1 MGYPE
6 REHELDIKLF
16 NSLFKIYIIGAVK
29 ASELDEDDE
38 EGRSLAATPFYDF
51 VMRMSNGQKFKLIC
65 DLFDRLFELDQD
77 VTSMLNEKL
86 RES

>member
-1 MGYPE
+1 MAYPE
-6 REHELDIKLF
+6 REHDLDIKFL

-29 ASELDEDDE
+29 ASELDKDDE
-38 EGRSLAATPFYDF
+38 EGQFQAAKPFYDF
-51 VMRMSNGQKFKLIC
+51 VMGMSNGQKFKMIC